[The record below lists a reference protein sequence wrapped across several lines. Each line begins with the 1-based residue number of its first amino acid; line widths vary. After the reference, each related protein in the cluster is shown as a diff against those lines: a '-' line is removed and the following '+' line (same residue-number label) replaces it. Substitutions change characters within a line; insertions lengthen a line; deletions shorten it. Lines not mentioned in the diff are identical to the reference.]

1 MSRAVLRS
9 PAPAMTNAPSHLI
22 HAEDLVERTIS
33 SKPTAAFVGASWA
46 ALFLGMGAY
55 LIGLWNAPAMQR
67 NEKGYY
73 LALLLLGLFS
83 AVSLQKAVRDKNE
96 GIPVTSV
103 YFGIAWIALG
113 SALLLMAVG
122 LWNAGT
128 VTRAEKGFYAMSFAL
143 SLFAAVAVQKNV
155 RDTAASEDHGKVGVP
170 MSRPPVRAVP
180 TND

>member
-1 MSRAVLRS
+1 M
-9 PAPAMTNAPSHLI
+9 
-22 HAEDLVERTIS
+22 ERTIS

-73 LALLLLGLFS
+73 LALLILGLFS
-83 AVSLQKAVRDKNE
+83 AVSLQKAVRDKSE
-96 GIPVTSV
+96 GVPVTGT
-103 YFGIAWIALG
+103 YFGIAWLALG
-113 SALLLMAVG
+113 AALLLMTVG

-128 VTRAEKGFYAMSFAL
+128 ITRAEKGFYAMSFAL

>member
-1 MSRAVLRS
+1 MHTHA
-9 PAPAMTNAPSHLI
+9 APAASSPLPTLI

-46 ALFLGMGAY
+46 AMFLGMGTY

-83 AVSLQKAVRDKNE
+83 AVSLQKAVRDRNE
-96 GIPVTSV
+96 GIPVTNV

-122 LWNAGT
+122 LWNAST

-143 SLFAAVAVQKNV
+143 ALFAAVAVQKNV
-155 RDTAASEDHGKVGVP
+155 RDTALADSHDDGKRGIP
-170 MSRPPVRAVP
+170 LSRPPVRAVP
-180 TND
+180 GQD

>member
-1 MSRAVLRS
+1 M
-9 PAPAMTNAPSHLI
+9 
-22 HAEDLVERTIS
+22 ERNIS
-33 SKPTAAFVGASWA
+33 SKPTPAFVGASWA
-46 ALFLGMGAY
+46 ALMLGVATY

-73 LALLLLGLFS
+73 LALLILGLFS
-83 AVSLQKAVRDKNE
+83 AVSLQKAVRDKSE
-96 GIPVTSV
+96 GVPVTGT
-103 YFGIAWIALG
+103 YFGIAWLALG
-113 SALLLMAVG
+113 AALLLMTVG

-128 VTRAEKGFYAMSFAL
+128 ITRAEKGFYAMSFAL

>member
-1 MSRAVLRS
+1 M
-9 PAPAMTNAPSHLI
+9 
-22 HAEDLVERTIS
+22 ERINS

-46 ALFLGMGAY
+46 ALFLGMGTY
-55 LIGLWNAPAMQR
+55 LVGLWNAPAMQR

-96 GIPVTSV
+96 GIPVTGT

-113 SALLLMAVG
+113 SALLLMGVG
-122 LWNAGT
+122 LWNAST

-143 SLFAAVAVQKNV
+143 ALFAAVAVQKNI
-155 RDTAASEDHGKVGVP
+155 RDTAAAESRDDGKVGSP
-170 MSRPPVRAVP
+170 LGRSARAIP
-180 TND
+180 GQD

>member
-1 MSRAVLRS
+1 M
-9 PAPAMTNAPSHLI
+9 
-22 HAEDLVERTIS
+22 ERTIS
-33 SKPTAAFVGASWA
+33 SKPTPAFVGASWA

-55 LIGLWNAPAMQR
+55 LVGLWNAPAMQR

-96 GIPVTSV
+96 GIPVTAV
-103 YFGIAWIALG
+103 YMGIAWVALG
-113 SALLLMAVG
+113 AALLLMSVG

-143 SLFAAVAVQKNV
+143 ALFASVAVQKNI
-155 RDTAASEDHGKVGVP
+155 RDSATADSRDEHKVGIP
-170 MSRPPVRAVP
+170 LGRPARAVP
-180 TND
+180 GQD